1 MSVRGYLVPFPDHG
15 AADLMSNHL
24 VQVVQTTGSGKIIAR
39 TSLPETPTKGI
50 ENPSGLDSRL
60 ALRKLEFFR
69 LEENQW
75 VFLHG
80 TLVDGSQESEEV
92 DFDVQSAERIKCTL
106 TNMSGSEG
114 QFFLDCTYEPADLQ

>member
-39 TSLPETPTKGI
+39 TSLPDTPTKGT
-50 ENPSGLDSRL
+50 EHPSGSDSRWTR
-60 ALRKLEFFR
+60 RKLEFFR
-69 LEENQW
+69 LEEDEW

-80 TLVDGSQESEEV
+80 TTIYGGQESEEV
-92 DFDVQSAERIKCTL
+92 NLDVQSAESIKCTL
-106 TNMSGSEG
+106 TNMSGREG
-114 QFFLDCTYEPADLQ
+114 QFFLDCTYEPADQQ